1 MVHVVTV
8 LNKVWRLLST
18 WKKRTSR
25 LMTRG
30 DVELEAV
37 DSGHFCDVDWLGAV
51 LVIPVLVVVSL

>member
-1 MVHVVTV
+1 